1 MRRYT
6 VSQIDLMTDLLCL
19 QKGIIHYSVCTS
31 EEKGSIDSALST
43 LSEEDARRAKR
54 KFRKIARSKN
64 HVSYSSPSMKRSA
77 VMESMRNLAW
87 KTVQGKVEDNDE

>member
-6 VSQIDLMTDLLCL
+6 VSQIDLMTDLICL

-43 LSEEDARRAKR
+43 LSEEDARSAKR
-54 KFRKIARSKN
+54 KFRKISRSKKLIS
-64 HVSYSSPSMKRSA
+64 HISPSMKRSA
-77 VMESMRNLAW
+77 VMELMRNLAW